1 MFLHK
6 CIKKLLFI
14 FLYILNMEEH
24 IINDIKKGKSFNDFQ
39 NLELKGKVKYLSYGE
54 FLALRKNTTREK
66 RQIAI
71 RNYYYN
77 YN

>member
-1 MFLHK
+1 M
-6 CIKKLLFI
+6 IKNLLFI
-14 FLYILNMEEH
+14 FLFILIMNEH
-24 IINDIKKGKSFNDFQ
+24 SDNIKKGKSFNDFQ
-39 NLELKGKVKYLSYGE
+39 NLELKGKVKYLPYGE
-54 FLALRKNTTREK
+54 FLSKKKETTRHI

>member
-1 MFLHK
+1 MSEFAD
-6 CIKKLLFI
+6 
-14 FLYILNMEEH
+14 N
-24 IINDIKKGKSFNDFQ
+24 NIKKGKSFNDFQ

-54 FLALRKNTTREK
+54 FLTLRKNTTREK

>member
-1 MFLHK
+1 MGE
-6 CIKKLLFI
+6 
-14 FLYILNMEEH
+14 YIDN
-24 IINDIKKGKSFNDFQ
+24 NIKKGKSFNDFQ
-39 NLELKGKVKYLSYGE
+39 NLELKGKVKYLPYGE
-54 FLALRKNTTREK
+54 FLCKKKETTRQI